1 MNTLNQLGVFLLNF
15 LLGFI
20 IAYIMLTAIK
30 IYFNT
35 KKSIEQQRL
44 DALDA
49 HIHRIKQEVEG
60 DMHYW
65 FDFDNDQFIAQG
77 KTIAEIREVLKARWS
92 KHIFVLNDHV
102 MLLGPDFDQVHI
114 YNETTNDRT

>member
-1 MNTLNQLGVFLLNF
+1 MDTLNQFGLFLLNF
-15 LLGFI
+15 ALGCLVG
-20 IAYIMLTAIK
+20 YITLTAIK

-35 KKSIEQQRL
+35 KKSIEQQHL

-49 HIHRIKQEVEG
+49 KIHRIKQEVKG

-77 KTIAEIREVLKARWS
+77 RTMNEIREVLKARWS
-92 KHIFVLNDHV
+92 KHIFVLNDHA

-114 YNETTNDRT
+114 YNEKTDD